1 MLTRPHRVEALGW
14 WDLSADKP
22 AFRNYYIALSEEAGL
37 LWIYCEM
44 PRSAEMHPRWFLQG
58 VYA

>member
-1 MLTRPHRVEALGW
+1 MESLGW
-14 WDLSADKP
+14 WDLSAAKP